1 MDTHETAASLVP
13 TTGTDVPPVIAA
25 NEKIT
30 LTDEH
35 WIFINWL
42 REKFKEDG
50 QTPNFRNMVSQLEE
64 DHPGTDWKKKL
75 YDLFPN
81 QPARQGV
88 VLAQSRLGQLL
99 CRDCGNSRDRRI
111 GLDLLRQA
119 ARAGDP
125 LAQLEFGRICVES
138 GRGEEEQARHWLEQA
153 AAQGSSEARR
163 LPSAAGLSGSRASGP
178 WRVKRSMA
186 RPGGMSRSGSI

>member
-1 MDTHETAASLVP
+1 MKLRAGYSSASLSDSTRVRL
-13 TTGTDVPPVIAA
+13 PVRVAS
-25 NEKIT
+25 
-30 LTDEH
+30 
-35 WIFINWL
+35 WL
-42 REKFKEDG
+42 LDRPLLG
-50 QTPNFRNMVSQLEE
+50 QTQSAKRVAGHLL
-64 DHPGTDWKKKL
+64 K
-75 YDLFPN
+75 

-163 LPSAAGLSGSRASGP
+163 LLGRLST
-178 WRVKRSMA
+178 RS
-186 RPGGMSRSGSI
+186 